1 MVGWPVNIL
10 GPYLASDTSRAE
22 RGRGVTTNIF
32 EPPLI
37 IYLLGAVAC
46 AVVGVYSPPSLTFE
60 GEDTAARTKRRV
72 SGSVS

>member
-37 IYLLGAVAC
+37 IYLLGAVAS
-46 AVVGVYSPPSLTFE
+46 AVVGVYSPSFTFE
-60 GEDTAARTKRRV
+60 GKDTAARTKRCV
-72 SGSVS
+72 SGSV